1 MQKLISERELQVLL
15 VKALLVATV
24 AIQIMDKL
32 FSLGVL

>member
-15 VKALLVATV
+15 VKALVVASV
-24 AIQIMDKL
+24 AVQIMDKL